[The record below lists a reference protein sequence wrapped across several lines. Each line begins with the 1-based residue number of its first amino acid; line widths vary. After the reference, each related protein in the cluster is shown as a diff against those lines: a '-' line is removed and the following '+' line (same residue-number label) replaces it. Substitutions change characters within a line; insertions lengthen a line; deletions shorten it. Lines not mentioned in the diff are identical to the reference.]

1 MILPPASAELTLDQ
15 QVLTFVSEI
24 DQPAP
29 PPKTVTVSAAS
40 GAAAVAWTA
49 SSSASWL
56 TVSPISGVTPGQ
68 VSVSVNPAGLIAGA
82 YLDTVTFTPPA
93 GEAVV
98 LVVSYT
104 ITPKPAL
111 TVTPGSLIF
120 QTLYQSDGTIPVPSA
135 QTLSATSSSRPI
147 SYQVSTTVT
156 SPPGGT
162 WLKLSAAQGQT
173 PGAVQVSVTP
183 SGLSEGIYRG
193 SVLFQPTEAGISPVF
208 VPVTLVVGC
217 NRGACAAPPTESPV
231 ILGIVNSASFHVSGA
246 PGAAMTI
253 FGRNLSTS
261 TMQALVY
268 PLPTTLGTTM
278 VMVNGAPVPLYYVS
292 PGQINFQ
299 MPSNAPLGNA
309 RVEVNVGGQ
318 QVSSFDAQPVM
329 LTAVDPGLYMN
340 GPRAAALNPDLTPHT
355 AATPQPA
362 GAILAFYLT
371 GQGTV
376 NPAIPDG
383 SAAPVAPLSMLD
395 GTAQATIGGQPA
407 EVTFAGLAPGYAG
420 LAQVNVRIPQGLSPG
435 DHPAFIVINGIPSNA
450 GLISVR

>member
-1 MILPPASAELTLDQ
+1 VILAPAGAELAVDHQL
-15 QVLTFVSEI
+15 LTFASEI
-24 DQPAP
+24 NQTAP

-40 GAAAVAWTA
+40 GGAVAWAA
-49 SSSASWL
+49 STSASWL
-56 TVSPISGVTPGQ
+56 TVSPSSGVTPAQ

-82 YLDTVTFTPPA
+82 YLDTITFTPPA
-93 GEAVV
+93 GQAVV

-104 ITPKPAL
+104 ITPKPVL
-111 TVTPGSLIF
+111 TVTPDSLIF
-120 QTLYQSDGTIPVPSA
+120 LTLYQNDGAIPVPSA
-135 QTLSATSSSRPI
+135 QTVSTASNSRPVN
-147 SYQVSTTVT
+147 YQVSTTVT

-162 WLKLSAAQGQT
+162 WLQLSVVQGQT
-173 PGAVQVSVTP
+173 PGAVQVTVAP
-183 SGLSEGIYRG
+183 SGLSEGIYLG
-193 SVLFQPTEAGISPVF
+193 SVLFQPTEAGIGSVF

-217 NRGACAAPPTESPV
+217 NQGGCAAPTESPV
-231 ILGIVNSASFHVSGA
+231 ILGIANSASFHISGA

-253 FGRNLSTS
+253 FGRNLATS
-261 TMQALVY
+261 TTQALAY

-292 PGQINFQ
+292 PNQINFQ
-299 MPSNAPLGNA
+299 MPSNAPLGNVL
-309 RVEVNVGGQ
+309 VEVNAGGQ
-318 QVSSFDAQPVM
+318 QVSSFDAPPVM

-340 GPRAAALNPDLTPHT
+340 GPRAAALNPDFTPNT

-383 SAAPVAPLSMLD
+383 SAAPAAPLSMIE
-395 GTAQATIGGQPA
+395 GTAQATIEGQPA
-407 EVTFAGLAPGYAG
+407 EVTFAGLAPDYAG